1 MEPLTVVPMEKLPIG
16 RLGIRLE
23 YFIEKEAEANKKLS
37 ELTHCT
43 LTKNFKFDTGR
54 IGISVS
60 QVEGDF
66 DWLFL
71 LEQPFHVKKTSNKE
85 K

>member
-1 MEPLTVVPMEKLPIG
+1 MEPSTVVPIEKLSIG

-23 YFIEKEAEANKKLS
+23 YFIEKEAEANKKLC

-66 DWLFL
+66 D
-71 LEQPFHVKKTSNKE
+71 
-85 K
+85 